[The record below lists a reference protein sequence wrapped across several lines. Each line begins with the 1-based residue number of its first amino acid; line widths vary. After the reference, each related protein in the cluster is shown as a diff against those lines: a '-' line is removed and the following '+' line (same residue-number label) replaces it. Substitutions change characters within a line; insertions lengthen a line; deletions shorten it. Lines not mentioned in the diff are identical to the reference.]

1 MAVSF
6 DRGRV
11 HDSAEL
17 LREKRLG
24 LTPPVSARGW
34 APVDAEMAEVLAT
47 PPDDI
52 AGVLIRLTRV
62 QEILDSLPPTPAA
75 SRVACFNSLYH
86 TITDRVASSLRG
98 PEVTDPEF
106 LELLD
111 VEFAK
116 RYFDALRLWGMEDD
130 TTPDVWEVL
139 FRRAHDKRVSA
150 LAAAMLGVNAH
161 INHDLAIALI
171 ATWVELGPPTDGL
184 IHPDYLLINQI
195 FYEEIPP
202 LRRRFA
208 NRLQMRLDA
217 LVGDLDDWSQEVLVT
232 ATRSRAWNQ
241 AERMWLLRHD
251 PDDFAQAML
260 TMDRAAA
267 FIGEALI
274 VGDSLTTRL
283 GTFAIS
289 IRTTYRGAARRL
301 YRRRAVTSG
310 IPGNPDQ
317 P

>member
-1 MAVSF
+1 MVVSF
-6 DRGRV
+6 DRVRV
-11 HDSAEL
+11 HESAEL

-24 LTPPVSARGW
+24 LTPPVLARGW
-34 APVDAEMAEVLAT
+34 APVHAEMTDVLAT

-52 AGVLIRLTRV
+52 AGVLVRLRKV
-62 QEILDSLPPTPAA
+62 QKIFDSLPPTPAA

-86 TITDRVASSLRG
+86 TITDRVATSLRG
-98 PEVTDPEF
+98 PEVTDPAF
-106 LELLD
+106 LEMLD

-116 RYFDALRLWGMEDD
+116 RYFDALRLWGLEDD

-150 LAAAMLGVNAH
+150 LIAAMLGVNAH

-171 ATWVELGPPTDGL
+171 ATWVELGRPEDGL

-208 NRLQMRLDA
+208 NRMQMRLDA

-232 ATRSRAWNQ
+232 VTRRRAWNQ

-283 GTFAIS
+283 GNAAIHV
-289 IRTTYRGAARRL
+289 RGTYRRAALRL
-301 YRRRAVTSG
+301 PRRRPAVD
-310 IPGNPDQ
+310 PPQRNVF
-317 P
+317 

>member
-1 MAVSF
+1 
-6 DRGRV
+6 V

-24 LTPPVSARGW
+24 LTPPVRARGW
-34 APVDAEMAEVLAT
+34 TPVEAEMTDVLAT

-52 AGVLIRLTRV
+52 AGVLIRLTKV
-62 QEILDSLPPTPAA
+62 QEIFDSLPPTPAA

-86 TITDRVASSLRG
+86 TITDRVAKALRG
-98 PEVTDPEF
+98 PEVKDPAF

-116 RYFDALRLWGMEDD
+116 RYFDALRRWGLEDD

-139 FRRAHDKRVSA
+139 FRRAHDKKVSA
-150 LAAAMLGVNAH
+150 LVAAMLGVNAH

-171 ATWVELGPPTDGL
+171 ATWAELGRPEDGL
-184 IHPDYLLINQI
+184 VHPDYLLINQI

-202 LRRRFA
+202 LRRRYA
-208 NRLQMRLDA
+208 NRMQMRLDA
-217 LVGDLDDWSQEVLVT
+217 LVGELDDWSQEVLVT
-232 ATRSRAWNQ
+232 VTRARAWNQ

-274 VGDSLTTRL
+274 VGDSLSTRL
-283 GTFAIS
+283 GNVAIS
-289 IRTTYRGAARRL
+289 LRGTYRRAALRL
-301 YRRRAVTSG
+301 PRRRVVVSG
-310 IPGNPDQ
+310 DSENAGRS
-317 P
+317 